1 MKQKIVAIAV
11 ILIIIA
17 GITGVAI
24 WQSLPHEPSPPIPFV
39 ILLRGNVT
47 TTDYSPEKI
56 VSISPGATEILF
68 ALGLGEKVVGVDTY
82 SDYPEETENITKV
95 GSFSNPNIEKIAEL
109 NPDLIL
115 ATGGVQRSFVDKLEE
130 LGWGVAARNYEEGVS
145 SILSNIILVGNF
157 TGQEEVAETLVN
169 DMNKRIKE
177 ITDKTQ
183 NLTIE
188 ERPRVY
194 IEYYFSAKGY
204 RSFGSTSLVNELIYM
219 AGGNN
224 VFADSPIQHPTTSDE
239 QVMKADPE
247 VIFISKGAMAESC
260 GLTPDLIRGR
270 EGWDGISAVKNNKI
284 FEIEESSLTRP
295 GPRIVDA
302 LETLA
307 EYIHPELFS

>member
-1 MKQKIVAIAV
+1 MKQKIIVIAL
-11 ILIIIA
+11 ILIIITGVA
-17 GITGVAI
+17 GVAI
-24 WQSLPHEPSPPIPFV
+24 WQLSYTPAGPVPFA
-39 ILLRGNVT
+39 ILLGGNVT
-47 TTDYSPEKI
+47 MTDYSPKKI

-95 GSFSNPNIEKIAEL
+95 GTFSNPNIEKIVEL

-115 ATGGVQRSFVDKLEE
+115 ATGGVQRSFIDKLEE
-130 LGWGVAARNYEEGVS
+130 LGWVVAALNYEEGVS
-145 SILSNIILVGNF
+145 GILSNIILVGNI
-157 TGQEEVAETLVN
+157 TGREEAAETLVN
-169 DMNKRIKE
+169 DMNERIQE

-183 NLTIE
+183 NLATE

-194 IEYYFSAKGY
+194 IEFYFSVKGY

-224 VFADSPIQHPTTSDE
+224 VFTDSPIQHITTSDE
-239 QVMKADPE
+239 QVIKADPE

-260 GLTPDLIRGR
+260 GLTPDVIRGR
-270 EGWDGISAVKNNKI
+270 DGWGDISAVKNNKI